1 MAKKKKHVQTE
12 KERLFQEEAA
22 RKRAEKA
29 AAAKRRRKK
38 EAWGVLLIAGVL
50 IALALGFSVWTI
62 TRMRNYETNYLTV
75 KGTITDYKTHYSPST
90 KHSNWHYSLVISYR
104 FEGREYE
111 LSDTAGFSAPPD
123 ELIGNTTEIYVNPQN
138 PEQAKKVSTAS
149 SPSYVSAIAFPFGA
163 VFYALGTALLLQERG
178 SSFLK
183 RALCIWLPLL
193 VYSAASVLLYWV
205 GLPYDGFGEV
215 FSRVDGAI
223 GYSVSGGLA
232 VLAGIIDGAVCLRA
246 RKRAKRTGRQ

>member
-22 RKRAEKA
+22 KKRAEKA

-62 TRMRNYETNYLTV
+62 ARMRNYETNYFTV
-75 KGTITDYKTHYSPST
+75 KGTITDYKTHHSPSST
-90 KHSNWHYSLVISYR
+90 HSSWHYSLVISYR
-104 FEGREYE
+104 FEGREYRFT
-111 LSDTAGFSAPPD
+111 DTAGYPAPPD
-123 ELIGNTTEIYVNPQN
+123 ELIGNTTEVYVNPQN
-138 PEQAKKVSTAS
+138 PEQAKRVSTAS
-149 SPSYVSAIAFPFGA
+149 SPSFVSAIAFPFGA

-205 GLPYDGFGEV
+205 GLPHDGFGAV

-223 GYSVSGGLA
+223 GYSVSAGLA
-232 VLAGIIDGAVCLRA
+232 VLAAAADALITYRRRLFKKSC
-246 RKRAKRTGRQ
+246 